1 MPCVPVGV
9 AVEVDC
15 SLNTAQVSWNH
26 SEGALSYQVT
36 AQSNAGDVSCSS
48 SGLSCTLAN
57 ITCGA
62 NYTVQVVAMDDSCS
76 STPSQ
81 PVLFQT
87 GETEMLNLNKQ
98 VKTQQQPV
106 QMGLTVLLQTSI

>member
-1 MPCVPVGV
+1 MGV
-9 AVEVDC
+9 SVEVDC
-15 SLNTAQVSWNH
+15 SLNSALVSWNR

-36 AQSNAGDVSCSS
+36 AQSSHGNSSCYSS
-48 SGLSCTLAN
+48 SLSCTLAN

-62 NYTVQVVAMDDSCS
+62 NYSVQVVAMDDSCS

-87 GETEMLNLNKQ
+87 GTVKLNAKVKLTIRDQYRWRKQ
-98 VKTQQQPV
+98 N
-106 QMGLTVLLQTSI
+106 L